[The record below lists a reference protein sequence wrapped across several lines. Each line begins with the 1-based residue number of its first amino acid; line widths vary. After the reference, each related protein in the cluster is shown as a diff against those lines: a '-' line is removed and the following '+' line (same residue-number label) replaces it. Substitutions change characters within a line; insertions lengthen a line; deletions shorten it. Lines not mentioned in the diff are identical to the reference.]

1 MSMTITQMLC
11 NPGNYTAKR
20 TGATPGVFF
29 DRTVIQK
36 ITVDTKLA
44 VGQLL
49 IVGNQL
55 RWVIQ
60 SANYAARPCNY
71 VVEVMW

>member
-1 MSMTITQMLC
+1 MTITQMLC

-20 TGATPGVFF
+20 TGETPGVFSGKV
-29 DRTVIQK
+29 VIQK
-36 ITVDTKLA
+36 ITVDTNHA

-49 IVGNQL
+49 IVWNQL

-71 VVEVMW
+71 VVEVIW

>member
-1 MSMTITQMLC
+1 MSVMITQMLC
-11 NPGNYTAKR
+11 NPGNYTAKH

-29 DRTVIQK
+29 GKVVIQK
-36 ITVDTKLA
+36 ITVDTNHS

-55 RWVIQ
+55 KWVIR
-60 SANYAARPCNY
+60 SSNYAVRPCNY

>member
-20 TGATPGVFF
+20 TSATPGGFSDKVV
-29 DRTVIQK
+29 TQK
-36 ITVDTKLA
+36 ITFNTNHA

-55 RWVIQ
+55 KWIVH
-60 SANYAARPCNY
+60 SPNYAVRPCNY
-71 VVEVMW
+71 VVEVIW